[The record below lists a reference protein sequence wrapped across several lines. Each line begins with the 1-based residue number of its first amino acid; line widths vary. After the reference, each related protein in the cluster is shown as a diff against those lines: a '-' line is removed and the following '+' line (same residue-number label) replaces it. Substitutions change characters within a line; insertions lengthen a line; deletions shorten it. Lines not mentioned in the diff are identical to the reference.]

1 MPQRGRNMKKN
12 GLVIVCVLTGLVV
25 VCGAIYAL
33 RSPEPSYQGKSLS
46 VWLAETD
53 FGTWPRQSSDPADE
67 AIRHIGTNAFP
78 TITRLLR
85 SRDSALK
92 LKLLQV
98 SYKLPFL
105 RLHISTQNERH
116 HRAIAACFA
125 LGPDAKPL
133 VPEVAKDLN
142 HMDPYLRPFAQL
154 WLISLGSDA
163 DAAVP
168 ALIALLRNKNNPTR
182 DSIPQS
188 LGKIS
193 MRRRDEVAPVLKE
206 CLTDTNSMVSFWA
219 QDALN
224 ILNAGDTGAPAK
236 AVKR

>member
-1 MPQRGRNMKKN
+1 MKKSR
-12 GLVIVCVLTGLVV
+12 LIFVCLLTGVV
-25 VCGAIYAL
+25 VICGVIYVL
-33 RSPEPSYQGKSLS
+33 RPPEPRYQGQSLS

-53 FGTWPRQSSDPADE
+53 TGSWPRQSSNPADE

-78 TITRLLR
+78 MIARLLR

-105 RLHISTQNERH
+105 HLHITTQYERH
-116 HRAIAACFA
+116 HRAIAACHA
-125 LGPDAKPL
+125 LGPVAKPL
-133 VPEVAKDLN
+133 VPELAKDLN
-142 HMDPYLRPFAQL
+142 HMDCYLRPFAQQ

-168 ALIALLRNKNNPTR
+168 ALIALLRDRNNPTR
-182 DSIPQS
+182 ESIPQP
-188 LGKIS
+188 LGRIS
-193 MRRRDEVAPVLKE
+193 MRRRDEVVPVLKE
-206 CLTDTNSMVSFWA
+206 CLTDTNPMVSFWA

-224 ILNAGDTGAPAK
+224 ILNAGDAGAPAR